1 MGNERLNDGFTRSG
15 LCVFAQAWPDV
26 ATESHKAKEEITDQI
41 FVFASLGGVSQL
53 GEDFIIERSALP
65 CNFLFE
71 QHDIDEDRHH
81 IARVR
86 QISWW
91 IKILEFEE
99 GVNCFGI
106 FLYRCRTKN
115 LFIIIV
121 NLTFDVH
128 GVGGH
133 NSLISWVVST
143 LILYPK
149 DLCPFYVMSLPSG
162 PCFNIWTSL

>member
-1 MGNERLNDGFTRSG
+1 LEGVFVQILDNVLLIIIENEVMGNERLNDGFTRSG

-65 CNFLFE
+65 CDFLFE

-99 GVNCFGI
+99 GVNS
-106 FLYRCRTKN
+106 LTTMVADMRP
-115 LFIIIV
+115 LF
-121 NLTFDVH
+121 F
-128 GVGGH
+128 
-133 NSLISWVVST
+133 
-143 LILYPK
+143 
-149 DLCPFYVMSLPSG
+149 
-162 PCFNIWTSL
+162 